1 MRCGVYHPA
10 DARNRAAGRPQTNRA
25 QASSWRPP
33 THPFS
38 PSERER
44 WAGAR
49 LAGPLN
55 AQNLPPRR
63 QTRGTRRRV
72 LWPSAVA
79 PDQPCFVTPAGM
91 PRHRTWQPLPFR
103 GWGGEGRGA
112 WTAGSHVRPGHR
124 CGHWTAVH
132 RRASCWRAPSQGLD
146 KKERRANARH
156 PLPPSKNNAH
166 GPPREGSGGGGPP
179 VEPGHA
185 TTSWATAGR
194 TRAVGSA
201 RRPTS
206 RIPRVTADPSTLLPP
221 PALGLRLLTAR
232 TARQEHLPAAVQST
246 QRTGWGSGDDRRP
259 PAARQGRHSA
269 RPPRLRCAGG
279 RADGQGSCWVP
290 HSSPPPPSTFRRAAD
305 ADRLPGE
312 RIWAGGHQ
320 APVQLGPQA
329 RRGELPATPPPP
341 PTPPP
346 ARPRAPP
353 PGPTRNP
360 GAGQDWLVSPHSAA
374 RVRPP
379 PPPAKLRTGGGLTR
393 VPRACAEGSG
403 APRKVWSAA
412 QFACVASAYA
422 PYPQQRTLGGW
433 RGSICSQSLSR
444 YRPKCASGRGW
455 GGLSC
460 GPLEEWDGGDATAAP
475 ASSFVSARGRCS
487 TLEPPDDGG
496 AVARPPAAQRTQPC
510 RCSRRRRCRRRR
522 AADPAP
528 LVCGCTPWR
537 SHTRWWPLCVHV
549 HVQSSRIVLDPP
561 TPLSPFTL

>member
-329 RRGELPATPPPP
+329 RGGELPATPPPP
-341 PTPPP
+341 PHSSPCSSESPSPRADPKSRRGTRLVGFAPLRGSCPPAPPP
-346 ARPRAPP
+346 SQTPHGRWSHPRAPCVRRGVGGP
-353 PGPTRNP
+353 PKGLVGGPI
-360 GAGQDWLVSPHSAA
+360 
-374 RVRPP
+374 RVRRLRLCALPSTAHAGWVEGLHLLPVALSIPP
-379 PPPAKLRTGGGLTR
+379 QVCFRAGVGRPLVWAAGR
-393 VPRACAEGSG
+393 V
-403 APRKVWSAA
+403 
-412 QFACVASAYA
+412 
-422 PYPQQRTLGGW
+422 
-433 RGSICSQSLSR
+433 
-444 YRPKCASGRGW
+444 GW
-455 GGLSC
+455 GRRHSRPCVLFRERTRA
-460 GPLEEWDGGDATAAP
+460 LLYIRAT
-475 ASSFVSARGRCS
+475 
-487 TLEPPDDGG
+487 
-496 AVARPPAAQRTQPC
+496 
-510 RCSRRRRCRRRR
+510 RRRRRRR
-522 AADPAP
+522 APPRGAAHAA
-528 LVCGCTPWR
+528 L
-537 SHTRWWPLCVHV
+537 S
-549 HVQSSRIVLDPP
+549 VQPS
-561 TPLSPFTL
+561 TTLPSTARR